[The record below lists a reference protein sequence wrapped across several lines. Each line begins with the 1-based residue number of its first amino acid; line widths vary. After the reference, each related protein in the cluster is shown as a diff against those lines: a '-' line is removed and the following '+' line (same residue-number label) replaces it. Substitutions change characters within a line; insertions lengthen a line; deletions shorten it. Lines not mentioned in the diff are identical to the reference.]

1 MKKQIQI
8 HSTQYLII
16 YLQDAKKKKKKVKT
30 KMECEQACK
39 SQKLLHFNQ
48 YYYPKLII

>member
-16 YLQDAKKKKKKVKT
+16 YLQDAKKKKKSKDKNVMWT
-30 KMECEQACK
+30 
-39 SQKLLHFNQ
+39 SL
-48 YYYPKLII
+48 